1 MKRKPCIEEKK
12 MKQLWTPW
20 RIEYILGPKPD
31 SCVFCLPES
40 RDEDEER
47 LVLYRGRHAFVIMNK
62 FPYSNGHIMVCPYR
76 HVMALAQ
83 LETDETHEIM
93 DLMQRCTLV
102 LQEHFHCEGINI
114 GLNQGQA
121 AGAGIRLKFTSCTFV
136 EAAEHFII
144 FQTKHLDTDDQA
156 LHTRFLLHGRDGRG
170 AHDPGTSAQQL
181 CSSEAVFRQVLNT
194 TAQRRRLCA
203 I

>member
-1 MKRKPCIEEKK
+1 

-121 AGAGIRLKFTSCTFV
+121 AGAGIR
-136 EAAEHFII
+136 E
-144 FQTKHLDTDDQA
+144 
-156 LHTRFLLHGRDGRG
+156 RGFLLHGRDGRG